1 MAKQPKSTRTKLVQ
15 APAGQGA
22 EAGDDEL
29 AEVASTVEGAA
40 AGGISFPVVGIG
52 ASAGGLEAL
61 EQFLGHVPE
70 HSGMAFVVIQHL
82 DPTQKGMLPELLQR
96 ATGMLVIQA
105 RNRLKVKPDT
115 VYVIPPNADM
125 SILHGS
131 LYLFEPEAPRGL
143 RLPIDFFLRSLAQ
156 DRREASIGVILSG
169 MGSDGSLGLR
179 AIKEMAG
186 LTLAQD
192 PANARFDGMPKSAID
207 AGLVDLIAPAAELPA
222 RLVASLRAGARMV
235 NLEAEPDSQSQS
247 ALEQI
252 VILLRSQTG
261 QDFSLY
267 KKSTVYRR
275 IERRMGIHQ
284 IDKIATY
291 VRYLRENSQELEL
304 LFRELLIG
312 VTNFFR
318 DRLPGRCSRPRSCR
332 PCSTAARPAP
342 PCAPECRPVPP
353 GKRRTPWPWCS
364 ARRWNWRSRKAA
376 SPCRFSLPTSTRTPS
391 TRRARGT
398 TRRTS
403 APT

>member
-1 MAKQPKSTRTKLVQ
+1 VQ

-318 DRLPGRCSRPRSCR
+318 DPAAWEVLKTQVLPALLDRCQ
-332 PCSTAARPAP
+332 TGA
-342 PCAPECRPVPP
+342 
-353 GKRRTPWPWCS
+353 T
-364 ARRWNWRSRKAA
+364 
-376 SPCRFSLPTSTRTPS
+376 L
-391 TRRARGT
+391 RA
-398 TRRTS
+398 
-403 APT
+403 